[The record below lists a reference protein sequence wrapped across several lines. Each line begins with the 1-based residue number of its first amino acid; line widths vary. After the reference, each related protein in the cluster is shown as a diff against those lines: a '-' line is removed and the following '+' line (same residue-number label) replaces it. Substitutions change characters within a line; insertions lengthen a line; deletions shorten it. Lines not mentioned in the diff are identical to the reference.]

1 VKEIPVKNYQLV
13 EGPLSLEQIHILSGA
28 NYFSADRVIRLRINL
43 NEFDEVFSDEI
54 PGLYEKLVE
63 KIPSLIDHHCSVG
76 EKGGF
81 LLRVK
86 EGTLLGHILE
96 HVCLEFKHLAGMES
110 GFGKTRMTKIQGVYN
125 VVYRFVDEIAGVYA
139 GVSAFNFLNSLL
151 TNKDFDVDS
160 LIAEL
165 IEIRNNRFLGFS
177 TKAIVTAAETKGIL
191 WDRLDDYNLVQLG
204 TGKFRKLIRA
214 TITEKTSL
222 IAVETTDDKYRT
234 TSILQEAGYPVPK
247 RIITTEFQEA
257 LEFLNTLQKPIVT
270 KPAFGNQGKGISLKI
285 YTEVCL
291 KKAFVRALQM
301 DGEVIV
307 QEYINGFSYRFLVI
321 NNKFVAASL
330 VESPFI
336 VGDGN
341 STILELI
348 EELNQSPHRQED
360 SPNKLNSFSI
370 TGDSLEL
377 LDLENLTPKS
387 ILEKGRKF
395 QLCNS
400 GNYRLGGKATD
411 VTDIVHSHNCLLAEH
426 ISKILNLD
434 VAGIDIISEDIS
446 VPLFENNGKLIE
458 VNAAPD
464 FRPHISPFEGLPRP
478 VADEFINM
486 LFPDANRTRIPIFSV
501 IGSQG
506 CTYLIEILYH
516 WLSEKGL
523 KAGKVKSDGLYTA
536 GNLCLKPLEEISSKD
551 IKTLLRD
558 PTLDFALAE
567 IPVKSI
573 LKDGLGYK
581 FADVG
586 IVLNMDFNDQKFYSY
601 DHIRDEEDLAY
612 AISVVAEEVYDE
624 GFTLLNADNPL
635 IAGMAERCYS
645 KVAYFS
651 MNSENILVNEHLQ
664 QGNTAAIFENNCIYL
679 CYGSDRFEVFNNSH
693 IEKQNLG
700 ITEQNIQS
708 IMATALAMFVW
719 GESAGRIAEILDS
732 FTKGF
737 TPENSPS

>member
-43 NEFDEVFSDEI
+43 NQFDEVFSDEI

-96 HVCLEFKHLAGMES
+96 HVCLELKHLAGMEA

-125 VVYRFVDEIAGVYA
+125 VVYRFEDEIAGVFA

-151 TNKDFDVDS
+151 TNKDFDVDNI
-160 LIAEL
+160 IAEL

-177 TKAIVTAAETKGIL
+177 TRAIVKAAEQKKIL
-191 WDRLDDYNLVQLG
+191 WDRLDEYNLVQLG
-204 TGKFRKLIRA
+204 TGKFRRLVRA

-247 RIITTEFQEA
+247 RIITTDLQEA
-257 LEFLNTLQKPIVT
+257 FDFLKTFQKPLVT
-270 KPAFGNQGKGISLKI
+270 KPAFGNQGKGISLNI
-285 YTEVCL
+285 NSENCM
-291 KKAFVRALQM
+291 KKAFVRALQF
-301 DGEVIV
+301 DEEVIV
-307 QEYINGFSYRFLVI
+307 QEYIEGFSYRILVI

-341 STILELI
+341 STILELV
-348 EELNQSPHRQED
+348 EKLNQCPHRQEN
-360 SPNKLNSFSI
+360 SSKKLNSFNI
-370 TGDSLEL
+370 TVDSLEL
-377 LDLENLTPKS
+377 LDIENLTTES
-387 ILEKGRKF
+387 ILENGRKF

-411 VTDIVHSHNCLLAEH
+411 VTDLVHKHNCLLAEH
-426 ISKILNLD
+426 VSKILNLD
-434 VAGIDIISEDIS
+434 VAGVDIISKDIS

-464 FRPHISPFEGLPRP
+464 FRPHIAPFEGIPRP
-478 VADEFINM
+478 VAEEFINM
-486 LFPDANRTRIPIFSV
+486 LFPDSNRTRIPIFSV
-501 IGSQG
+501 IGSKG
-506 CTYLIEILYH
+506 CSTLIEILHH

-523 KAGKVKSDGLYTA
+523 KVGKVKSDGLYTA

-551 IKTLLRD
+551 IKTILRD
-558 PTLDFALAE
+558 PTLDFALTE

-573 LKDGLGYK
+573 LKEGLGYK

-586 IVLNMDFNDQKFYSY
+586 IVLNMDFNDKKYYLY

-612 AISVVAEEVYDE
+612 AVSVVAEEVYDD
-624 GFTLLNADNPL
+624 GFTVLNADNIL
-635 IAGMAERCYS
+635 IAGMSERCYS

-651 MNSENILVNEHLQ
+651 QNPENDLVKNHLQ
-664 QGNTAAIFENNCIYL
+664 QGNTAAIMENNCIYL
-679 CYGSDRFEVFNNSH
+679 CYGTDRFEVFNNGL
-693 IEKQNLG
+693 IEKQSLG
-700 ITEQNIQS
+700 ISEENLQS
-708 IMATALAMFVW
+708 IMASALAMFVW

-732 FTKGF
+732 FTKEF
-737 TPENSPS
+737 IQENSPS